1 MTTCGYGLVLDYDA
15 NNTPIKPELT
25 YHFDLEQG
33 AIPARDGQFS
43 GKTLIALND
52 KQLIDTQT
60 LLEAKLLMR
69 KVIATYLNG
78 KPLKSR
84 AVINQIMQHLE
95 K

>member
-1 MTTCGYGLVLDYDA
+1 MIYQ
-15 NNTPIKPELT
+15 
-25 YHFDLEQG
+25 FDLEQG
-33 AIPARDGQFS
+33 AIAASDGLIS
-43 GKTLIALND
+43 GATLIALNNRQ
-52 KQLIDTQT
+52 KLTNQS

-69 KVIATYLNG
+69 KMIATYMNG